1 MKVKII
7 MKRIIKALLKS
18 KWIYTF
24 VLIYSDM
31 SGITSLSMLLLM
43 RDPKAFF

>member
-24 VLIYSDM
+24 VLIYSDV